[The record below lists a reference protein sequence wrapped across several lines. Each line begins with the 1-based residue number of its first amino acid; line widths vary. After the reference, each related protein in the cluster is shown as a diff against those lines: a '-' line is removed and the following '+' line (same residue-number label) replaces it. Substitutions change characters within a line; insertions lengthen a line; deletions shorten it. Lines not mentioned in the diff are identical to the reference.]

1 MVDILNDPCVKA
13 AVQFEGH
20 KDKLIAD
27 LAEQIMSAKN
37 WQHMTKD
44 ERKTCIRYVVSQV
57 SSEDEL
63 RARLQSD
70 FALGHVAI
78 NWQLSDAGDKTGD
91 EARMLVKAL
100 GGLVSRNGA
109 LVSIMTAEDMF

>member
-1 MVDILNDPCVKA
+1 MVEILNDPHIKA
-13 AVQFEGH
+13 AVQLEGH
-20 KDKLIAD
+20 KDRLVAD

-44 ERKTCIRYVVSQV
+44 ERKTCIRYIVSQV
-57 SSEDEL
+57 SSEEEL

-78 NWQLSDAGDKTGD
+78 NWHLSDAGDKTGD

-100 GGLVSRNGA
+100 GGLVAKNGA
-109 LVSIMTAEDMF
+109 LVMIMTSDGMF